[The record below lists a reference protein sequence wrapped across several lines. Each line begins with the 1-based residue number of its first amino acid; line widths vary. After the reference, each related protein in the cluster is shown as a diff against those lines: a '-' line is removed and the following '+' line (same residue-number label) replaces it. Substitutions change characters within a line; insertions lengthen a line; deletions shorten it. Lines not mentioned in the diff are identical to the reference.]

1 VNFWVKNSGGKRD
14 AMLTFATVSF
24 FVVTISIILS
34 SIAEISIGKFRATFI
49 PLDSGLA
56 SIYLGAT
63 FTAYVTRKYT
73 DKKFEKENQPD
84 LSTIASEIISG
95 VIEGKNEGRKAK
107 STEDK

>member
-1 VNFWVKNSGGKRD
+1 MNFWVKNSGGKRD

-24 FVVTISIILS
+24 LIVTISIILS
-34 SIAEISIGKFRATFI
+34 SISEVTIGGFKATFV

-73 DKKFEKENQPD
+73 DKKFEKESQPD
-84 LSTIASEIISG
+84 LGTIIPEMAAE
-95 VIEGKNEGRKAK
+95 VIEAANERRKTRNTDK
-107 STEDK
+107 S